1 MSFETIQ
8 RTFNTTGARLERTIT
23 VKTNGGQV
31 TIEASFDGID
41 WQLTDTI
48 LIDGGFVVFQGKAK
62 LRITP
67 TGGAEYDY
75 I

>member
-1 MSFETIQ
+1 MTFETTQ
-8 RTFNTTGARLERTIT
+8 RSFNTTGARLERTIT
-23 VKTNGGQV
+23 VKTNGGTV
-31 TIEASFDGID
+31 AIEASYDGID

-48 LIDGGFVVFQGKAK
+48 RIDGGFVVFQGKAM

>member
-8 RTFNTTGARLERTIT
+8 RAFNTTGARLERTIT

-31 TIEASFDGID
+31 TLEASFDGID
-41 WQLTDTI
+41 WVLTDTI
-48 LIDGGFVVFQGKAK
+48 EVDGGYIVFQGKAMI
-62 LRITP
+62 RVTP
-67 TGGAEYDY
+67 TGGAEYEY

>member
-1 MSFETIQ
+1 MAFETTQ
-8 RTFNTTGARLERTIT
+8 RAFNTTGARLERTLT

-31 TIEASFDGID
+31 TIEASFDGVD
-41 WQLTDTI
+41 WVLTDI
-48 LIDGGFVVFQGKAK
+48 IQIGGGYVVFQGKAK

-67 TGGAEYDY
+67 TGGAEYEF

>member
-1 MSFETIQ
+1 MTFEVTQ
-8 RTFNTTGARLERTIT
+8 REFNTTGARLERTIT
-23 VKTNGGQV
+23 VKTNGGKV
-31 TIEASFDGID
+31 TIEASFDGVD

-48 LIDGGFVVFQGKAK
+48 RASGGYVVFQGKSM

>member
-1 MSFETIQ
+1 MAFETAQ
-8 RTFNTTGARLERTIT
+8 RAFETTGARLERTIT
-23 VKTNGGQV
+23 VKTNGGNV
-31 TIEASFDGID
+31 TIEASFDGVD

-62 LRITP
+62 IRVTP
-67 TGGAEYDY
+67 TGGAEFEY

>member
-1 MSFETIQ
+1 MAFETVQ
-8 RTFNTTGARLERTIT
+8 RAFDTTGARLERTVT
-23 VKTNGGQV
+23 VRANGGQV
-31 TIEASFDGID
+31 TLEASFNGVD

-62 LRITP
+62 IRVTP
-67 TGGAEYDY
+67 TGGAEYEF

>member
-1 MSFETIQ
+1 MSFETTQ
-8 RTFNTTGARLERTIT
+8 RSFNTSGARLERTIT
-23 VKTNGGQV
+23 VKTNGGTV

-48 LIDGGFVVFQGKAK
+48 RSSGGYVVFQGKAM

>member
-1 MSFETIQ
+1 MAFLTTQ

-23 VKTNGGQV
+23 VNTNGGQV

-41 WQLTDTI
+41 WVLTDTI
-48 LIDGGFVVFQGKAK
+48 QIGGGYIVFQGKAMV
-62 LRITP
+62 RVTP
-67 TGGAEYDY
+67 TGGAEYEY